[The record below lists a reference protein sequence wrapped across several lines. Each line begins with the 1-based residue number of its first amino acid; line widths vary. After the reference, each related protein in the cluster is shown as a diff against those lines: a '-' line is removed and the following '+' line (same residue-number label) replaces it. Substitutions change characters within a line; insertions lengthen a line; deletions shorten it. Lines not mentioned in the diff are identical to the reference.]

1 MGKAKRPKQ
10 VKLLIGM
17 LAKNKALFDT
27 VEEFFIKMF
36 GKIDYKSPVLPF
48 AHTDYYTKEMGA
60 PLERQFVSF
69 RKLIHPEHLPKIK
82 IATNS
87 LEERLSKKEKD
98 SRGREINIDP
108 GYISDSKLVLATT
121 KNYSHRIYMNKGV
134 YAEVTLT
141 WKKSGFKPLDWTYPD
156 YKTEEYINILNS
168 IRNTYMKEW
177 N

>member
-1 MGKAKRPKQ
+1 MGKAKRPRQ

-17 LAKNKALFDT
+17 LTKNKLLFDS
-27 VEEFFIKMF
+27 VEEFFIKLF
-36 GKIDYKSPVLPF
+36 GKIDYRSPVLPF
-48 AHTDYYTKEMGA
+48 THTDYYKKEMGA

-69 RKLIHPEHLPKIK
+69 RKLIHPEGLPKIK

-87 LEERLSKKEKD
+87 LEEKLSKKEKG
-98 SRGREINIDP
+98 SRKREINIDP

-121 KNYSHRIYMNKGV
+121 KNYFHRIYMDKGI

-141 WKKSGFKPLDWTYPD
+141 WKKGGFEPFDWTYPD
-156 YKTEEYINILNS
+156 YKTEEYINILSS
-168 IRNTYMKEW
+168 IRNAYMKER